1 MIDISL
7 SKVTKSY
14 GFDNILDNISLE
26 INRGDIVSIVGDNG
40 SGKSTLLKIIAKE
53 ENISSGTVAIRNG
66 ATVGMLH
73 QIPDVEI
80 DVKVIDILYRS
91 VKEILDIEEKL
102 KVYENKM
109 SKLTGK
115 ELDKVLNSYSNLQ
128 EKYINM
134 GGYEVSEKIGRIVT
148 GFKIKNLLNSNFN
161 ILSGG
166 EKTIVSLAALMI
178 KNPDIL
184 LLDEPTNHL
193 DIDTLE
199 WLEDYLKAYKG
210 TIVIVSH
217 DRYFLDKISSKTI
230 LIENGSVE
238 IFHGNYSYYL
248 EENEKRMLIEF
259 KNYNDQ
265 QKQIN
270 AMKASIKR
278 LQEFGRLANPGGE
291 AFFKRATNIQK
302 RLDKME
308 KVNRPVIKKELPLN
322 FDMNMRSGKEVIIVK
337 DLSIQYDKILFNNAN
352 MLVRFGEHICLVGN
366 NGTGKSTLIKN
377 ILDGNDSIKI
387 GSNLNIGYI
396 PQEIHFEDQNKT
408 ILEVAREFYV
418 GDEQHLRS
426 SLFRFMFYGE
436 NIQKKVSKISGG
448 EKVRLKLFCLM
459 QQKANLLIL
468 DEPTNHIDIATREI
482 LESALNEFNGTI
494 LFISHDRYFINK
506 VANKIVAIEDA
517 KLVEYVGD
525 YDYYKNIVQNIEH
538 IIKNK

>member
-26 INRGDIVSIVGDNG
+26 INKGDIVSIVGDNG

-80 DVKVIDILYRS
+80 DIKVIDILYRS

-148 GFKIKNLLNSNFN
+148 GFKIDNLLNSNFN

-178 KNPDIL
+178 KTPDIL

-217 DRYFLDKISSKTI
+217 DRYFLDKISTKTI

-248 EENEKRMLIEF
+248 EENEKRILLEF

-270 AMKASIKR
+270 AMKETIKK
-278 LQEFGRLANPGGE
+278 LQEWGKLGGNE
-291 AFFKRATNIQK
+291 KFFKRAKCMQN

-308 KVNRPVIKKELPLN
+308 KVNRPVIKKDLPLN
-322 FDMNMRSGKEVIIVK
+322 FDMNMRSGKEVIVVDNLNIK
-337 DLSIQYDKILFNNAN
+337 YDKILFSNAN
-352 MLVRFGEHICLVGN
+352 MLVRFGEHVCLVGN

-396 PQEIHFEDQNKT
+396 PQEIHFEDPNKT

-482 LESALNEFNGTI
+482 LESALNDFNGTI

-506 VANKIVAIEDA
+506 VADKIVAIEDA
-517 KLVEYVGD
+517 KMVEYVGD
-525 YDYYKNIVQNIEH
+525 YDYYNSVLN
-538 IIKNK
+538 NS